1 MHICVDESSMPLSI
15 ALRPGNEHDSK
26 RFNELLEGLDKAP
39 KIRY

>member
-1 MHICVDESSMPLSI
+1 MRSHDRVCVDEDSMPLSVE
-15 ALRPGNEHDSK
+15 NDSK